1 MRFPVFTNKIISAKE
16 ENYRV
21 TTLVIDHQLDALAG
35 QFIMVWV
42 PGLGERPM
50 SIGNNNPLTISVA
63 NVGTVSSKIT
73 SLKSGEIIS
82 YRGPFGKSFDLPK
95 NAKRILVVGGGY
107 GVVPMFFLSKAAKE
121 KGIESIAVVGG
132 RSEKDIIYRKQLS
145 VVCREV
151 LITTDDG
158 SMGKKGNVMV
168 EVIPLLSSGKI
179 DAVYCV
185 GPERMMAAIAQAAK
199 EHKVTC
205 QISIERYMKCGI
217 GVCGSCDIN
226 GKLACID
233 GPIMSGDDAA
243 KLSEFGKRHRDASGI
258 LKDY

>member
-1 MRFPVFTNKIISAKE
+1 MMDKYLKFCENKELEIGKIAIIKE
-16 ENYRV
+16 ENKKIILFPTKTNYS
-21 TTLVIDHQLDALAG
+21 LPSKMEYIEK
-35 QFIMVWV
+35 
-42 PGLGERPM
+42 GL
-50 SIGNNNPLTISVA
+50 L
-63 NVGTVSSKIT
+63 KI
-73 SLKSGEIIS
+73 KEC
-82 YRGPFGKSFDLPK
+82 Y
-95 NAKRILVVGGGY
+95 
-107 GVVPMFFLSKAAKE
+107 KE